1 MYVFIVYNLV
11 DCCGSFEHLNVDKNR
26 IGSVLLFMPKY
37 CYVFSKKLT
46 MH

>member
-1 MYVFIVYNLV
+1 MEFFRISVFT
-11 DCCGSFEHLNVDKNR
+11 LNVDRNK

-46 MH
+46 IH